1 MKRVKLITII
11 LLTALMGL
19 FNLTGCN
26 LMSLLNPQPTSIPPT
41 LTPPTEMAICL
52 GYEPHSLYPY
62 QASSQAARE
71 VLQAIY
77 DGPIDALSSGTRD
90 PRKDA

>member
-1 MKRVKLITII
+1 MKRFKKIIVMLLSVLI
-11 LLTALMGL
+11 GL

-41 LTPPTEMAICL
+41 LIPSTEVTICL
-52 GYEPHSLYPY
+52 GYEPRSLYPY
-62 QASSQAARE
+62 QASSQAAQE

-77 DGPIDALSSGTRD
+77 DGPIDILSSLY
-90 PRKDA
+90 PRFCV